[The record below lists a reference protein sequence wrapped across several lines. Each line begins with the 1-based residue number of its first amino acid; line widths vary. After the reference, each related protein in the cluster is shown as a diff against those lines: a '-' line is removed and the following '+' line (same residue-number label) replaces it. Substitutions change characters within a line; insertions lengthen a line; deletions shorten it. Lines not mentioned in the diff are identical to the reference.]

1 MDKINMINVQQHY
14 LHAKFGKRKQE
25 KQSQS
30 FSPYSFWIRIARF
43 CLAAAVILFLA
54 FQLGVYLYG

>member
-1 MDKINMINVQQHY
+1 MDKINMINMQPILLQK
-14 LHAKFGKRKQE
+14 KFRKRNQE
-25 KQSQS
+25 KQVKS
-30 FSPYSFWIRIARF
+30 FSPYSFWIRGARF